1 MIHRK
6 TRFIETLIYQKIEC
20 EPNRKEVKLN
30 ADDTATPTYS
40 SDTFSV
46 TKSDGTTVIG
56 QQQGQYITVPNAGLN
71 NADWS
76 GEITLVSKESWI
88 GKILTWQHNLKTFL
102 TWKHE
107 Y

>member
-1 MIHRK
+1 M
-6 TRFIETLIYQKIEC
+6 
-20 EPNRKEVKLN
+20 N

-71 NADWS
+71 NADWN
-76 GEITLVSKESWI
+76 GEITLVSKE
-88 GKILTWQHNLKTFL
+88 ILFLKTLLL
-102 TWKHE
+102 TWKPNF
-107 Y
+107 

>member
-1 MIHRK
+1 
-6 TRFIETLIYQKIEC
+6 
-20 EPNRKEVKLN
+20 LN
-30 ADDTATPTYS
+30 ADDAATPTYS

-76 GEITLVSKESWI
+76 GEITLVSEI
-88 GKILTWQHNLKTFL
+88 DCNALKVKNNFRPPQKDAFK
-102 TWKHE
+102 KH
-107 Y
+107 

>member
-1 MIHRK
+1 M
-6 TRFIETLIYQKIEC
+6 
-20 EPNRKEVKLN
+20 N

-56 QQQGQYITVPNAGLN
+56 QQQGQYVTVPNAGLN

-76 GEITLVSKESWI
+76 GEITLVSKD
-88 GKILTWQHNLKTFL
+88 KF
-102 TWKHE
+102 TWKR
-107 Y
+107 YLATW